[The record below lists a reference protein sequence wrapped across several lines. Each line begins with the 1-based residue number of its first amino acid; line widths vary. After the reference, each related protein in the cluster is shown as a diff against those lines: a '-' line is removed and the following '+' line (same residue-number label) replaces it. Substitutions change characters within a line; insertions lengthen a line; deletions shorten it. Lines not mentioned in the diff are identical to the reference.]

1 MKDLAVLR
9 RDARH
14 RKTTSG
20 YTLVEVLI
28 VILVMSVLMAAALP
42 LYLSSVAYSQEK
54 VCRSN
59 MQTISCAETAYRT
72 ADSAHSYTTDLT
84 DLDGYLGTTPKCPS
98 GGTFT
103 ALVSSGTETANNGQ
117 TVPNGGLVI
126 ACSAGHGRYAPGIDG
141 E

>member
-1 MKDLAVLR
+1 MRNPDLFRPDSRLR
-9 RDARH
+9 N
-14 RKTTSG
+14 RKAG

-54 VCRSN
+54 TCRSN
-59 MQTISCAETAYRT
+59 MQTIALAEAAFRT
-72 ADSAHSYTTDLT
+72 ADSAHAYTTNLP
-84 DLDGYLGTTPKCPS
+84 DLDGYLGSTPKCPS

-103 ALVSSGTETANNGQ
+103 AAVSTGSATAGNGQ

-126 ACSAGHGRYAPGIDG
+126 TCSAGHGAYAPGIDG